1 MNMQATMLRSGPI
14 LRFMPKGALKS
25 FKQKPPK
32 KVPTLKCEVVSDA
45 KTIAEVQR
53 FRARVFGAAYGIYFD
68 QGIDVDRFDEY
79 SIHVV
84 VRDTKTNE
92 IAACTRVVTPKAKE
106 KLGSY
111 YSELEFDLTDYLKGK
126 DQVYEIGRTC
136 VDEAYRGG
144 KALSVLWMG
153 MVPLIVRELDAK
165 YLIGTVSV
173 NLGIKSEK
181 IIATQGYIN
190 DKAKSKKI
198 VSLKAF
204 DIKDYLTTYSDD
216 ANFFEGNNEKEVL
229 LKYRKKDVPSLIK
242 KYKNAGATFSKEAY
256 FDQDFNCADYFV
268 AVKVNKRMQLKLKLV
283 CKVIDLKAKK

>member
-1 MNMQATMLRSGPI
+1 MQATMLRSGPI

-32 KVPTLKCEVVSDA
+32 KVPALKCEVVTDA
-45 KTIAEVQR
+45 QTIAEVQR
-53 FRARVFGAAYGIYFD
+53 FRARVFGAAYGIFFD
-68 QGIDVDRFDEY
+68 QGTDIDRFDEF
-79 SIHVV
+79 SIHIV
-84 VRDTKTNE
+84 VRDTKTNQ

-106 KLGSY
+106 KLGRY
-111 YSELEFDLTDYLKGK
+111 YSELEFNLDEYLSGK

-136 VDEAYRGG
+136 VDETYRGG

-153 MVPLIVRELDAK
+153 MVPLIVKELDAK

-173 NLGIKSEK
+173 NLGVKSQK
-181 IIATQGYIN
+181 IIATEGYIH

-204 DIKDYLTTYSDD
+204 NLKEYLLTENDE
-216 ANFFEGNNEKEVL
+216 ANFFESKDNEVS

-242 KYKNAGATFSKEAY
+242 KYRSVGAVFSKEAY

-268 AVKVNKRMQLKLKLV
+268 AVKVNKRLQLKLKLV
-283 CKVIDLKAKK
+283 CKIIDMKAKK

>member
-1 MNMQATMLRSGPI
+1 MQATMLRSGPI
-14 LRFMPKGALKS
+14 LRFMPKTALKS

-32 KVPTLKCEVVSDA
+32 KVAALKCEIASDA

-53 FRARVFGAAYGIYFD
+53 FRARVFGEAYNIYFD
-68 QGIDVDRFDEY
+68 QGTDIDRFDEY
-79 SIHVV
+79 SIHIL
-84 VRDTKTNE
+84 VRDTKTNA

-111 YSELEFDLTDYLKGK
+111 YSELEFNLTDYLKDK
-126 DQVYEIGRTC
+126 EEVYEIGRTC

-153 MVPLIVRELDAK
+153 MVPLIVRELEAK
-165 YLIGTVSV
+165 HLIGTVSV
-173 NLGIKSEK
+173 NLGVKSEK
-181 IIATQGYIN
+181 IIATQGYIQ

-198 VSLKAF
+198 ISLKAF
-204 DIKDYLTTYSDD
+204 NLKEYLLEKQNESD
-216 ANFFEGNNEKEVL
+216 FFESDEQDIS

-242 KYKNAGATFSKEAY
+242 KYRSVGAVFSKEAY

-268 AVKVNKRMQLKLKLV
+268 AVKVNKRLLLKLKLV
-283 CKVIDLKAKK
+283 CKIIDMKSKK

>member
-1 MNMQATMLRSGPI
+1 MQATMLRSGPI
-14 LRFMPKGALKS
+14 LRFMPKTALKS

-32 KVPTLKCEVVSDA
+32 KVAALKCEIASDA

-53 FRARVFGAAYGIYFD
+53 FRARVFGEAYNIYFD
-68 QGIDVDRFDEY
+68 QGTDVDRFDEY
-79 SIHVV
+79 SIHIL
-84 VRDTKTNE
+84 VRDTKTNA

-111 YSELEFDLTDYLKGK
+111 YSELEFNLKDYLKDK
-126 DQVYEIGRTC
+126 EEVYEIGRTC

-153 MVPLIVRELDAK
+153 MVPLIVRELEAK
-165 YLIGTVSV
+165 HLIGTVSV
-173 NLGIKSEK
+173 NLGVKSEK
-181 IIATQGYIN
+181 IIATQGYIQ

-198 VSLKAF
+198 MSLKTF
-204 DIKDYLTTYSDD
+204 DLKQYLLDKQEESY
-216 ANFFEGNNEKEVL
+216 FFETDEQDIS

-242 KYKNAGATFSKEAY
+242 KYRSVGAVFSKEAY

-268 AVKVNKRMQLKLKLV
+268 AVKVNKRLLLKLKLV
-283 CKVIDLKAKK
+283 CKIIDMKSKK

>member
-1 MNMQATMLRSGPI
+1 MQATMLRSGPI

-32 KVPTLKCEVVSDA
+32 KVPALKCEVVSDA
-45 KTIAEVQR
+45 NTIADVQR
-53 FRARVFGAAYGIYFD
+53 FRARVFGSAYGIYFD
-68 QGIDVDRFDEY
+68 QGTDIDRFDEY

-84 VRDTKTNE
+84 VRDTKTND
-92 IAACTRVVTPKAKE
+92 IVACTRVVTPKAKE

-111 YSELEFDLTDYLKGK
+111 YSELEFNLDEYLSGK

-136 VDEAYRGG
+136 VDETYRGG

-153 MVPLIVRELDAK
+153 MVPLIVKELDAK

-173 NLGIKSEK
+173 NLGVKSQK
-181 IIATQGYIN
+181 IIATEGYIH

-204 DIKDYLTTYSDD
+204 NLQEYLLTENDE
-216 ANFFEGNNEKEVL
+216 ANFFETKDNEVS

-242 KYKNAGATFSKEAY
+242 KYRSVGAVFSKEAY
-256 FDQDFNCADYFV
+256 FDEDFNCADYFV
-268 AVKVNKRMQLKLKLV
+268 AVKVNKRLMLKLKLV
-283 CKVIDLKAKK
+283 CKIIDMKAKK

>member
-1 MNMQATMLRSGPI
+1 MQATILRNGPV

-25 FKQKPPK
+25 FKSKPPK
-32 KVPTLKCEVVSDA
+32 KVPSLVCEVVSDA

-53 FRARVFGAAYGIYFD
+53 FRARVFGSAYGIYFD
-68 QGIDVDRFDEY
+68 QGTDVDRFDEY
-79 SIHVV
+79 SIHIV

-111 YSELEFDLTDYLKGK
+111 YSELEFNLTDYLQGK
-126 DQVYEIGRTC
+126 DEVYEIGRTC

-153 MVPLIVRELDAK
+153 MVPLIVRELEAK

-173 NLGIKSEK
+173 NLSVKSEK
-181 IIATQGYIN
+181 IIATEGYIN

-198 VSLKAF
+198 KSLKAF
-204 DIKDYLTTYSDD
+204 NLQEYLHAESDD
-216 ANFFEGNNEKEVL
+216 PSFFEGNDSGIS

-242 KYKNAGATFSKEAY
+242 KYRSVGAVFSKDAY

-268 AVKVNKRMQLKLKLV
+268 AVKVNKRLQLKLKLV
-283 CKVIDLKAKK
+283 CKIIDMKAKK

>member
-1 MNMQATMLRSGPI
+1 MQATILRTGPV
-14 LRFMPKGALKS
+14 LRFMPKGALKN
-25 FKQKPPK
+25 FKNKPPK
-32 KVPTLKCEVVSDA
+32 KVPALKCEVVSDA

-53 FRARVFGAAYGIYFD
+53 FRARVFGSAYGIYFD
-68 QGIDVDRFDEY
+68 QGTDIDRFDEY
-79 SIHVV
+79 SIHIV

-111 YSELEFDLTDYLKGK
+111 YSELEFNLGEYLKGK

-136 VDEAYRGG
+136 VDESYRGG

-153 MVPLIVRELDAK
+153 MVPLIVKELDAK

-173 NLGIKSEK
+173 NLGVKSEK
-181 IIATQGYIN
+181 IIATEGYIH

-204 DIKDYLTTYSDD
+204 NLKEYLLMENEE
-216 ANFFEGNNEKEVL
+216 ANFFESKDNEIS

-242 KYKNAGATFSKEAY
+242 KYRSLGAVFSKEAF
-256 FDQDFNCADYFV
+256 FDKDFNCADYFV
-268 AVKVNKRMQLKLKLV
+268 GVKVNKSLQLKLKLV
-283 CKVIDLKAKK
+283 CKIIDMKSKK

>member
-1 MNMQATMLRSGPI
+1 MQATMLRSGPI
-14 LRFMPKGALKS
+14 LRFMPKSALKS

-32 KVPTLKCEVVSDA
+32 KVPALKCEVVTDA
-45 KTIAEVQR
+45 QTIVEVQR
-53 FRARVFGAAYGIYFD
+53 FRARVFGAAYGIFFD
-68 QGIDVDRFDEY
+68 QGTDIDRFDEF

-84 VRDTKTNE
+84 VRDTKTNQ

-106 KLGSY
+106 KLGRY
-111 YSELEFDLTDYLKGK
+111 YSELEFNLDEYLSGK

-136 VDEAYRGG
+136 VDETYRGG

-153 MVPLIVRELDAK
+153 MVPLIVKELDAK

-173 NLGIKSEK
+173 NLGVKSQK
-181 IIATQGYIN
+181 IIATEGYIH

-204 DIKDYLTTYSDD
+204 NLKEYLLAENDE
-216 ANFFEGNNEKEVL
+216 ANFFERKDNEVS
-229 LKYRKKDVPSLIK
+229 LKYRNKDVPSLIK
-242 KYKNAGATFSKEAY
+242 KYRSVGAVFSKEAY

-268 AVKVNKRMQLKLKLV
+268 AVKVNKRLQLKLKLV
-283 CKVIDLKAKK
+283 CKIIDMKAKK

>member
-1 MNMQATMLRSGPI
+1 MQATILRTGPV
-14 LRFMPKGALKS
+14 LRFMPKGALKT

-32 KVPTLKCEVVSDA
+32 KVPSLVCEVVSDA

-53 FRARVFGAAYGIYFD
+53 FRARVFGEAYGIYFD
-68 QGIDVDRFDEY
+68 QGVDVDRFDEY

-111 YSELEFDLTDYLKGK
+111 YSELEFNLTEYLKGK
-126 DQVYEIGRTC
+126 DDVYEIGRTC

-153 MVPLIVRELDAK
+153 MVPLIVRELEAK

-181 IIATQGYIN
+181 IIATEGYIHA
-190 DKAKSKKI
+190 KAKTKKI
-198 VSLKAF
+198 KSLKAF
-204 DIKDYLTTYSDD
+204 NLKEYLQTEADET
-216 ANFFEGNNEKEVL
+216 NFFEGKDNEVS
-229 LKYRKKDVPSLIK
+229 LKYRRKDVPSLIK
-242 KYKNAGATFSKEAY
+242 KYKNAGAIFSKEAY

-283 CKVIDLKAKK
+283 CKIIDMKAKK

>member
-1 MNMQATMLRSGPI
+1 MQATMLRSGPI
-14 LRFMPKGALKS
+14 LRFFPKGALKNHP
-25 FKQKPPK
+25 QKPPK
-32 KVPTLKCEVVSDA
+32 KVPSLKCEVVSDA

-53 FRARVFGAAYGIYFD
+53 FRARVFGSAYGIYFD
-68 QGIDVDRFDEY
+68 QATDIDRFDEY

-92 IAACTRVVTPKAKE
+92 IVACTRVVTPKAKE

-111 YSELEFDLTDYLKGK
+111 YSELEFNLGEYLEGK

-136 VDEAYRGG
+136 VDETYRGG

-153 MVPLIVRELDAK
+153 MLPLIVKELDAK

-173 NLGIKSEK
+173 NLAVKSEK
-181 IIATQGYIN
+181 IIATEGYIH

-198 VSLKAF
+198 KSLKAF
-204 DIKDYLTTYSDD
+204 NLKEYLMIENEE
-216 ANFFEGNNEKEVL
+216 ANFFESKENEVS

-242 KYKNAGATFSKEAY
+242 KYRSVGAVFSKEAY

-268 AVKVNKRMQLKLKLV
+268 AVKVNKRLMLKLKLV
-283 CKVIDLKAKK
+283 CKIIDMKAKK

>member
-1 MNMQATMLRSGPI
+1 MQATILRTGPV

-25 FKQKPPK
+25 LKNKPPK
-32 KVPTLKCEVVSDA
+32 KTPALKCEVASDA

-53 FRARVFGAAYGIYFD
+53 FRARVFGSAYGIYFD
-68 QGIDVDRFDEY
+68 QGTDIDRFDEY
-79 SIHVV
+79 SIHIL
-84 VRDTKTNE
+84 VRDTKTDA
-92 IAACTRVVTPKAKE
+92 IVACTRVVTPKAKE

-111 YSELEFDLTDYLKGK
+111 YSELEFDLRDYLKGK

-136 VDEAYRGG
+136 VDESYRGG
-144 KALSVLWMG
+144 KVLSVLWMG
-153 MVPLIVRELDAK
+153 MVPLIVKELDAK

-181 IIATQGYIN
+181 IIATEGYIH

-198 VSLKAF
+198 MSLKAF
-204 DIKDYLTTYSDD
+204 NLKEYLLEKQSESD
-216 ANFFEGNNEKEVL
+216 FFEPDEQDVS

-242 KYKNAGATFSKEAY
+242 KYKSVGAVFSKDAY

-268 AVKVNKRMQLKLKLV
+268 AVKVNKRLQLKLKLV
-283 CKVIDLKAKK
+283 CKIIDMKAKK

>member
-1 MNMQATMLRSGPI
+1 MQATILRTGPV
-14 LRFMPKGALKS
+14 LRFMPKGALKN
-25 FKQKPPK
+25 FKNKPPK
-32 KVPTLKCEVVSDA
+32 KVPALKCEVVSDA

-53 FRARVFGAAYGIYFD
+53 FRARVFGSAYGIYFD
-68 QGIDVDRFDEY
+68 QGTDIDRFDEY
-79 SIHVV
+79 SIHIV

-111 YSELEFDLTDYLKGK
+111 YSELEFNLGEYLKGK

-136 VDEAYRGG
+136 VDESYRGG

-153 MVPLIVRELDAK
+153 MVPLIVKELDAK

-173 NLGIKSEK
+173 NLGVKSEK
-181 IIATQGYIN
+181 IIATEGYIH

-204 DIKDYLTTYSDD
+204 NLKEYLLMENEE
-216 ANFFEGNNEKEVL
+216 ANFFESKDNEIS

-242 KYKNAGATFSKEAY
+242 KYRSLGAVFSKEAF
-256 FDQDFNCADYFV
+256 FDKDFNCADYFV
-268 AVKVNKRMQLKLKLV
+268 GVKVNKSLQLKLKLV
-283 CKVIDLKAKK
+283 CKIIDMKAKK

>member
-1 MNMQATMLRSGPI
+1 MQATILRTGPV

-25 FKQKPPK
+25 FKNKPPK
-32 KVPTLKCEVVSDA
+32 KVPALKCEVVSDA

-53 FRARVFGAAYGIYFD
+53 FRARVFGSAYGIYFD
-68 QGIDVDRFDEY
+68 QGTDIDRFDEY
-79 SIHVV
+79 SIHVL

-111 YSELEFDLTDYLKGK
+111 YSELEFNLGEYLKGK
-126 DQVYEIGRTC
+126 DHVYEIGRTC
-136 VDEAYRGG
+136 VDETYRGG

-153 MVPLIVRELDAK
+153 MVPLIVKELDAK

-173 NLGIKSEK
+173 NLGVKSEK
-181 IIATQGYIN
+181 IIATEGYIH

-198 VSLKAF
+198 TSLKAF
-204 DIKDYLTTYSDD
+204 NLKEYLLTENEES
-216 ANFFEGNNEKEVL
+216 NFFEGKDNEVS

-242 KYKNAGATFSKEAY
+242 KYRSVGAVFSKEAY
-256 FDQDFNCADYFV
+256 FDKDFNCADYFV
-268 AVKVNKRMQLKLKLV
+268 AVKVNKRLMLKLKLV
-283 CKVIDLKAKK
+283 CKIIDMKAKK

>member
-1 MNMQATMLRSGPI
+1 MQAATMLRSGPI
-14 LRFMPKGALKS
+14 LRFMPKTALKS

-32 KVPTLKCEVVSDA
+32 KIATLKCEIASDA

-53 FRARVFGAAYGIYFD
+53 FRARVFGEAYNIYFD
-68 QGIDVDRFDEY
+68 QGTDIDRFDEY
-79 SIHVV
+79 SIHIL
-84 VRDTKTNE
+84 VRDTKTNA

-111 YSELEFDLTDYLKGK
+111 YSELEFNLKDYLKDK
-126 DQVYEIGRTC
+126 EEVYEIGRTC

-153 MVPLIVRELDAK
+153 MVPLIVRELEAK
-165 YLIGTVSV
+165 HLIGTVSV
-173 NLGIKSEK
+173 NLGVKSEK
-181 IIATQGYIN
+181 IIATQGYIQ

-198 VSLKAF
+198 MSLKAF
-204 DIKDYLTTYSDD
+204 NLKEYLLEKQDESD
-216 ANFFEGNNEKEVL
+216 FFESDEQDIS

-242 KYKNAGATFSKEAY
+242 KYRSVGAVFSKEAY

-268 AVKVNKRMQLKLKLV
+268 AVKVNKRLLLKLKLV
-283 CKVIDLKAKK
+283 CKIIDMKSKK